1 MRHKEIRMARTEHAE
16 TPAPQRGG
24 ASSSAP
30 KEALKKEG
38 EPEKKHEAKSAHE
51 REDEKLD
58 KALMESFPGSD
69 PIANTQPTAPEP
81 PAPKKKTPS

>member
-1 MRHKEIRMARTEHAE
+1 MARTEHAE

-38 EPEKKHEAKSAHE
+38 EPEKKHEAKSAQE

>member
-38 EPEKKHEAKSAHE
+38 EPEKKHEAKSAQE